1 MTNIKHMGTV
11 TLKTVCFFFFFG
23 GGGDGGGGGGGD
35 GGGGGGGGGGVFHRL
50 QYFVINTIQ

>member
-11 TLKTVCFFFFFG
+11 TLKTVCFFFFFFG
-23 GGGDGGGGGGGD
+23 GGGDGGGDGGGGG
-35 GGGGGGGGGGVFHRL
+35 VFHRP

>member
-1 MTNIKHMGTV
+1 MLFLYFTNRMTNIEHMGTV

-23 GGGDGGGGGGGD
+23 GGGDSGGGGGD
-35 GGGGGGGGGGVFHRL
+35 GVFHRP